1 MDTLAFRLYLVFV
14 CSWFLHLP
22 TRYEALASIRADL
35 VLLCLIA
42 VLCVVSTAGS
52 QEPRADRRTRR
63 LLWTLVIYII
73 VTLPLVEWPGSVV
86 KTGFPQFLKGFVF
99 FPFTVALVT
108 TRGRLKHL
116 LIVFIGCQ
124 MFRVFEPLYL
134 HLTQGY
140 WGSIASMADWEYM
153 DRLSGAPDDVVNPNG
168 LAAIVLTVLP
178 FLHYLTGR
186 SVAGR
191 LIYLVSLPFLIY
203 VLVLT
208 GSRSGLVGLAAIFA
222 LVWWKSRHK
231 VALLAVVAATVLIVV
246 PRLSPDQQDRYT
258 SIFSGQTKNSATVQT
273 RLDRQK
279 DNLQVT
285 MHRPLF
291 GHGLGTSREANFNFG
306 SVDQLSHNLY
316 LEISQELGVCGLVIF
331 LMFMRS
337 LLLDLAA
344 GGRALRRSAAPPT
357 LLCGLVPAVQVFI
370 GMNVLFSFASYGLS
384 SYEWYLTAGLT
395 EVLGRLTQPAEAQ
408 AVERAAARVDARSL
422 HPAPASS

>member
-1 MDTLAFRLYLVFV
+1 MDALAFRLYLVFV

-208 GSRSGLVGLAAIFA
+208 G
-222 LVWWKSRHK
+222 
-231 VALLAVVAATVLIVV
+231 
-246 PRLSPDQQDRYT
+246 
-258 SIFSGQTKNSATVQT
+258 
-273 RLDRQK
+273 
-279 DNLQVT
+279 
-285 MHRPLF
+285 
-291 GHGLGTSREANFNFG
+291 
-306 SVDQLSHNLY
+306 
-316 LEISQELGVCGLVIF
+316 
-331 LMFMRS
+331 
-337 LLLDLAA
+337 
-344 GGRALRRSAAPPT
+344 
-357 LLCGLVPAVQVFI
+357 
-370 GMNVLFSFASYGLS
+370 
-384 SYEWYLTAGLT
+384 
-395 EVLGRLTQPAEAQ
+395 
-408 AVERAAARVDARSL
+408 
-422 HPAPASS
+422 